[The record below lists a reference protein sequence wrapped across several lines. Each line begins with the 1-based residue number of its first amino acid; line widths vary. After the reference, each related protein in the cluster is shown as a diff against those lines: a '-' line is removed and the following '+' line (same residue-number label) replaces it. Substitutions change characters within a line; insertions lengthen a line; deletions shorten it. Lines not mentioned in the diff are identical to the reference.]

1 MLTDQ
6 CRQHCVGM
14 GSDVS
19 RANGG
24 APWSLAGKVA
34 LVTGGS
40 RGLGRAIALS
50 LASAGADVAVV
61 SRDQASC
68 DDVASQI
75 RGLGLQAAG
84 YSCHVGHWH
93 ELDGLVDTVY
103 RDFGKV
109 DILVNNAGK
118 SPRYDELT
126 DVSEA
131 LFDSV
136 VGLNLKGPFR
146 LSVLIGAR
154 MKAAG
159 GGAIINITSIEVD
172 RPSPDSLP
180 YAAAKAGLTAVTKG
194 LARALAPEVRVNAVQ
209 PGAFRTDVSKHWPPE
224 MWDRVSS
231 AAVLGR
237 VGEPNEICGA
247 VLFLASDAGSYTTG
261 TRLHVDGGVA

>member
-1 MLTDQ
+1 
-6 CRQHCVGM
+6 M
-14 GSDVS
+14 GSDVN
-19 RANGG
+19 RADGA
-24 APWSLAGKVA
+24 APWSLGGKVA

-61 SRDQASC
+61 SRNQASC
-68 DDVASQI
+68 EEVASKI
-75 RGLGLQAAG
+75 RGLGRNAAS

-93 ELDGLVDTVY
+93 ELDGLVDDVY

-126 DVSEA
+126 DVTESM
-131 LFDSV
+131 FDSV

-146 LSVLIGAR
+146 LSVIVGTR

-172 RPSPDSLP
+172 RPSPSSLP
-180 YAAAKAGLTAVTKG
+180 YAAAKAGLTAVTEG
-194 LARALAPEVRVNAVQ
+194 LARALAPTVRVNAVQ
-209 PGAFRTDVSKHWPPE
+209 PGAFRTDISKHWPPE
-224 MWDRVSS
+224 MWDRLSS
-231 AAVLGR
+231 VAALGR
-237 VGEPNEICGA
+237 VGEPDEICGA
-247 VLFLASDAGSYTTG
+247 VLFLASEAGSYTTG
-261 TRLHVDGGVA
+261 SRLRVDGGVA